1 MMIYHRLY
9 HWGLTAHFAQEAQKY
24 EPLSLAR
31 VTEQHHN
38 IYKVIC
44 ETGME
49 EAQVSGKFTYDTTD
63 NSAFPAVGDWVML
76 KPTIGRSIIHH
87 ILPRKSVF
95 GRKAAGQAHEAQI
108 VAANIDTV
116 FICMALNAD
125 FNLRRLERYLAT
137 AWDSNA
143 LPAIILTK
151 SDLCEDLKQ
160 RLNDVAH
167 IAFGVKTIVC
177 TNAVKDGYKEVM
189 ALLEEGKTFAF
200 IGSSG
205 IGKSTIINALAGEA
219 LLQTNEIREDGKGR
233 HTTTHRQLIAL
244 PGGGVVIDTPGMREL
259 GLENAD
265 LEKSFSDIEHLAKRC
280 KFGDCAHTAEPGCAI
295 RAAIDTGILDVKR
308 FENYKKIQT
317 EIGYAGL
324 SSRQVEEE
332 KINRVFGGKSQ
343 MKSIMN
349 AMKVKNQR

>member
-1 MMIYHRLY
+1 MIYHHLY
-9 HWGLTAHFAQEAQKY
+9 HWGLTEHFVQEAQKH
-24 EPLSLAR
+24 EQLSLAR

-38 IYKVIC
+38 VYKVIC
-44 ETGME
+44 ETGIT
-49 EAQVSGKFTYDTTD
+49 EAQVSGKFMYDASD
-63 NSAFPAVGDWVML
+63 NSAFPAVGDWVMV
-76 KPTIGRSIIHH
+76 KPASGRFIIHH

-137 AWDSNA
+137 TWDSGA
-143 LPAIILTK
+143 APVIILTK
-151 SDLCEDLKQ
+151 SDLCEDLEE
-160 RLNDVAH
+160 RLIDVEGV
-167 IAFGVKTIVC
+167 AFGVKTIVC
-177 TNAVKDGYKEVM
+177 TNAVKDGYKEVT
-189 ALLEEGKTFAF
+189 AFIDEGKTFAF

-205 IGKSTIINALAGEA
+205 IGKSTIINALAGET
-219 LLQTNEIREDGKGR
+219 LLQTNGIREDGKGR

-244 PGGGVVIDTPGMREL
+244 PGRGVVIDTPGMREL
-259 GLENAD
+259 GLESAD
-265 LEKSFSDIEHLAKRC
+265 LETSFADVENLSEKC
-280 KFGDCAHTAEPGCAI
+280 KFGDCSHTAEPDCAI
-295 RAAIDTGILDVKR
+295 RSAIDTGNLDVKR

-317 EIGYAGL
+317 EIGYMGL

-343 MKSIMN
+343 MKIFKK
-349 AMKVKNQR
+349 AMKAKNQR